1 MKRFARVLLL
11 ALVLL
16 SAQLALAAHGID
28 QVFADHDEACAE
40 CLMLAGMQGA
50 IPTPDPAPPGLPAAT
65 RNLHRAVLPAPTF
78 ALHLAFR
85 SRAPPVLKS

>member
-16 SAQLALAAHGID
+16 WAQLALATHGID

-50 IPTPDPAPPGLPAAT
+50 VPTPDPAPSRLSAAT
-65 RNLHRAVLPAPTF
+65 RTVRRAVLPAPTF

-85 SRAPPVLKS
+85 SRAPPLLQS

>member
-11 ALVLL
+11 ALALL
-16 SAQLALAAHGID
+16 WAQLALAAHGID
-28 QVFADHDEACAE
+28 QAFADHDEACAE

-50 IPTPDPAPPGLPAAT
+50 VPTPDPAPPGLPAAT
-65 RNLHRAVLPAPTF
+65 RNLRRAVLPAPTF

-85 SRAPPVLKS
+85 SRAPPVLQS